1 MSPSYG
7 AAPAQTRSP
16 GWNIAERFLWT
27 AVQAF
32 VGSLPATL
40 ALTADDTRAVAF
52 AGLSAAIAAV
62 ISAAKGLTAEG
73 IARQAALRAGAGTT
87 AEVRD
92 A

>member
-7 AAPAQTRSP
+7 AAPVQTRNP
-16 GWNIAERFLWT
+16 VFNIVERLLWT

-40 ALTADDTRAVAF
+40 ALTVDDTRAVAF

-62 ISAAKGLTAEG
+62 ISAAKNASLELTV
-73 IARQAALRAGAGTT
+73 RQAALRAGAGTT